1 MVLRFIFVLVGVV
14 LIELGGKYVSGLFGG
29 MILWSAWKMLKS
41 SHLASEAE
49 TDYTKHPIVRFAS
62 RFFPIYPCIE
72 NQNFFVKKT
81 VAGDSQDHST
91 VQSLKWHATPLFLCL
106 IVMELV
112 DVVFAFDSVPAIFA
126 ITEKSFLVY
135 TSSIFALLGLRS
147 LYFLLAAAKQY
158 LCHLEKSVVA
168 ILLFIGG
175 QMILEFFGLIEIKP
189 LVSLSVITGMIAAGV
204 VASLVSNLRK
214 HAAMP

>member
-1 MVLRFIFVLVGVV
+1 
-14 LIELGGKYVSGLFGG
+14 
-29 MILWSAWKMLKS
+29 MLKS
-41 SHLASEAE
+41 VRLPSEAE
-49 TDYTKHPIVRFAS
+49 TDYTHHPIVKFTS
-62 RFFPIYPCIE
+62 RFFPIYPYIE

-81 VAGDSQDHST
+81 VEEEGSNLAATRADSEDNT
-91 VQSLKWHATPLFLCL
+91 TAKSLKWHATPLFLCL

-135 TSSIFALLGLRS
+135 TSSIFAILGLRS
-147 LYFLLAAAKQY
+147 LYFLIAAAKKY

-175 QMILEFFGLIEIKP
+175 EMILEFFELIEIKP
-189 LVSLSVITGMIAAGV
+189 LVSLGVITGIIAAGV
-204 VASLVSNLRK
+204 VTSLVGSFRK
-214 HAAMP
+214 RATMP